1 MTPICKYWMSLASK
15 GVTYAQSQADIIL
28 VGSYADV
35 LKSRKLEAKRDL
47 LVRSSSNF

>member
-15 GVTYAQSQADIIL
+15 SVTYAQSQADIIL

-47 LVRSSSNF
+47 LVSL